1 MWTGL
6 TSFPKAAAGTALVLF
21 WGTWLGLFL
30 RRLSYTQAIPELKCN
45 PHSPLPVSGSSWI
58 PPSWIGLAVEREVC
72 SEARQ
77 AHAEP
82 GTGWVW
88 GKTGW
93 VGTGPNL
100 PSMRLQPGR
109 PAFLT
114 SPKNPADSTPY
125 LAAPTSPKGDRGGGR
140 GGKGKDK
147 GREGWRFWKK
157 LGGRPPW
164 CGKLHV
170 LRGS

>member
-30 RRLSYTQAIPELKCN
+30 RGLSYTQVIPELKCN

-58 PPSWIGLAVEREVC
+58 PPSWVGLPVEREVC
-72 SEARQ
+72 GEARQ

-100 PSMRLQPGR
+100 PSE
-109 PAFLT
+109 ATTWT
-114 SPKNPADSTPY
+114 SCVPDFSQEPTDSTPY
-125 LAAPTSPKGDRGGGR
+125 LAAPTSPKGHRGGGR
-140 GGKGKDK
+140 RGKGKDK
-147 GREGWRFWKK
+147 GREGWRFWRK
-157 LGGRPPW
+157 LGGRPPGVENST
-164 CGKLHV
+164 C
-170 LRGS
+170 